1 MMTRNQTIAATN
13 TAATAATAA
22 ADTSNATASIIT
34 LDTSGNNNT
43 KIVYTSMFDRW
54 TEPL

>member
-13 TAATAATAA
+13 TAATAA

-34 LDTSGNNNT
+34 PDTSGNNNT

>member
-13 TAATAATAA
+13 TAATA
-22 ADTSNATASIIT
+22 SIIT
-34 LDTSGNNNT
+34 PDTSGNNNT

>member
-34 LDTSGNNNT
+34 PDTSGNNNT

>member
-34 LDTSGNNNT
+34 PDTSGNNNT

-54 TEPL
+54 AEPL

>member
-13 TAATAATAA
+13 TAATAATA
-22 ADTSNATASIIT
+22 SIIT
-34 LDTSGNNNT
+34 PDTSGNNNT

-54 TEPL
+54 AEPL